1 MPAVHSPVCLPRRA
15 WPLHALSV
23 ALILGL
29 SGCAAVGPNFSA
41 PAAPKAEHYT
51 PQALPAQTQATAGT
65 AQGQSQT
72 FSPNP
77 VSGFWWQSFNN
88 PALDALITQALQNSP
103 SLTAAQARLEQ
114 ARKAYQAQAGA
125 TQLPQVNGSF
135 TGQEQGS
142 NNSQMGQEGGK
153 RQFALYHAGLSVSYN
168 LDLFGGNRRTL
179 EALAAQAD
187 YQHYE
192 LAAARLSLAG
202 NIAVQAMT
210 QAMLNDQIHTTQAI
224 LADQDRQIELMSAK
238 LALGAAT
245 RADVLSLKTQRA
257 QTAATLP
264 PLQFKRAQTDHLL
277 ASLTGQLPANAAIPQ
292 FSLDQ
297 FTLPATLPVV
307 VPSAWVAAR
316 PDIAAANSLLHVA
329 SAQYGVALSNLYPQI
344 NLSATLGSQ
353 ALTPAA
359 LFNADSIIWSLISG
373 ITQPLFNVGL
383 KAGAEGAKAALS
395 EAAANYQQAVL
406 DGLRNT
412 ADALR
417 AVEIDAHTLNA
428 QVAAQSA
435 AQDSLA
441 LTEQQLK
448 LGSATALQLLTAQ
461 QQVQQTRLLT
471 LAARMQRLT
480 DSVALYQAMGST
492 TLPHKD
498 QSSDTLPKKDQG
510 SDTLPS
516 KDQHSATAPAP
527 LTPSHPHDLPET
539 VTP

>member
-1 MPAVHSPVCLPRRA
+1 MPAVPSLVYWSRRA
-15 WPLHALSV
+15 WPMSALTV
-23 ALILGL
+23 ALVVGL
-29 SGCAAVGPNFSA
+29 PGCAAVGPNFMA
-41 PAAPKAEHYT
+41 PAAPKTERYT
-51 PQALPAQTQATAGT
+51 PQALPQQTQATQGI
-65 AQGQSQT
+65 AQGQAQH
-72 FSPNP
+72 FVAEQPKA
-77 VSGFWWQSFNN
+77 FWWQSFEN
-88 PALDALITQALQNSP
+88 PALDDLIARALRNSP

-114 ARKAYQAQAGA
+114 ARKAYEAQAGA

-142 NNSQMGQEGGK
+142 NNSQIGQEGGK

-187 YQHYE
+187 YQQYE

-210 QAMLNDQIHTTQAI
+210 QAMLNDQIHTTEAI
-224 LADQDRQIELMSAK
+224 LADQDRQIDLMNAK

-264 PLQFKRAQTDHLL
+264 PLQLKRAQADHLL
-277 ASLTGQLPANAAIPQ
+277 ATLTGQLPSQAAIPQ

-297 FTLPATLPVV
+297 FTLPTALPVV

-316 PDIAAANSLLHVA
+316 PDIAAASSLLHVA

-359 LFNADSIIWSLISG
+359 LFNADSIIWSLLGG

-383 KAGAEGAKAALS
+383 KAGAEAAQAALS

-406 DGLRNT
+406 DGFRNT

-480 DSVALYQAMGST
+480 DSVALYQAMGSSV
-492 TLPHKD
+492 PA
-498 QSSDTLPKKDQG
+498 SDSQ
-510 SDTLPS
+510 
-516 KDQHSATAPAP
+516 
-527 LTPSHPHDLPET
+527 PHDLPET